1 MGLLL
6 LAAVET
12 QTAEN
17 PQSPAPDAVFE
28 FPNTPNGPEA
38 RSRAELD
45 AFGRVMESVT
55 AAEVIS
61 AAESFASGYPNSQLL
76 PIVRLRE
83 MRAEMAA
90 NSYAGAVAIG
100 RELLR
105 KNPDNLEALVLM
117 AEILPDFP
125 PSYSSKREAILAEAE
140 RDIGSAQ
147 RLLQTF
153 HLPQGASAAE
163 FLKNKQRMAVSLEE
177 AAAFVELIAGRY
189 PAAARKYEQ
198 ALERGDGRSP
208 VSLFRLGLAY
218 YRMGDRQKARA
229 KLEEVMRSNS
239 PLIRQKAA
247 ALLRQIDSSRST
259 SRTSAAKP

>member
-6 LAAVET
+6 LAAVKT

-17 PQSPAPDAVFE
+17 PQSTRLDAVFE

-38 RSRAELD
+38 RSRTELD
-45 AFGRVMESVT
+45 AFGRVMESTT

-61 AAESFASGYPNSQLL
+61 RAESFASGYPDSQLL
-76 PIVRLRE
+76 PMVRLRE

-90 NSYAGAVAIG
+90 NSYAGALAIG

-105 KNPDNLEALVLM
+105 KNPDNLEALILM
-117 AEILPDFP
+117 AEILPDYP
-125 PSYSSKREAILAEAE
+125 ASYSSQRETILAEAE
-140 RDIGSAQ
+140 RDIASAQ
-147 RLLQTF
+147 KLLQTF

-163 FLKNKQRMAVSLEE
+163 FLRNKQRMIASLD
-177 AAAFVELIAGRY
+177 AASAFVDLVAGRY
-189 PAAARKYEQ
+189 PEAAQKYEQ
-198 ALERGDGRSP
+198 ALERSDDRSP
-208 VSLFRLGLAY
+208 VSMFRLGLAY

-229 KLEEVMRSNS
+229 KLEEALRSNS

-247 ALLRQIDSSRST
+247 ALLRQVNSSQ
-259 SRTSAAKP
+259 SASHASVAKP